1 MAKYPYI
8 VNKNGKWYSAGTEV
22 PEGAKPVENKKVTET
37 AKDDFSQYMNPPEIE
52 EESTEDRNARKIVYT
67 KTEIN
72 RMSTAEL
79 KELAT
84 SKGIEGAEDMTGA
97 DLKKVLIE
105 KFGL

>member
-8 VNKNGKWYSAGTEV
+8 VNRNGIWYPAGTEV
-22 PEGAKPVENKKVTET
+22 PEGTKPIVKEKTE
-37 AKDDFSQYMNPPEIE
+37 DDFSKHMNPPQK
-52 EESTEDRNARKIVYT
+52 NKGFNYT

-79 KELAT
+79 KEVA
-84 SKGIEGAEDMTGA
+84 KANGIENAEDITGGE
-97 DLKKVLIE
+97 LKKILIE

>member
-8 VNKNGKWYSAGTEV
+8 VNKDGIWYPAGTEV

-37 AKDDFSQYMNPPEIE
+37 AKDDFSQYI
-52 EESTEDRNARKIVYT
+52 NAPVEPAEATYT

-97 DLKKVLIE
+97 DLKKVLID